1 MTGAEYTGTNGG
13 LPRHSRDD
21 AARLARRLR
30 EGPALLLDGAMGTE
44 LEARGVESGL
54 PLWSTHALLH
64 APGVVEEIHAK
75 YAAAGAEILTANTFR
90 TQRRALEAGARKS
103 GDPAL
108 SGLGARAG
116 ELCEL
121 AVALARRAAAS
132 GPDRALVA
140 GSAPPLEDCYRV
152 DLVPEA
158 NALEREHDEHARNL
172 ARAGVDL
179 ILVETMNCTREAV
192 AAARAARAT
201 GLPFLVSF
209 VSWEEARL
217 LSGEALAP
225 AIDAVLEH
233 GAMAVL
239 VNCLPPSAVEA
250 CIPALQRAEPTPF
263 GVYTNL
269 GMPDAAGGR
278 SELCS
283 PAELAQHARRWLAS
297 GARIVGGCC
306 GTRPDHIRAMARVIA
321 AARTP

>member
-1 MTGAEYTGTNGG
+1 MTGAEYTGTGEA
-13 LPRHSRDD
+13 LPPRGRSV
-21 AARLARRLR
+21 ASLLAQRLR

-64 APGVVEEIHAK
+64 APEVVEKIHAE
-75 YAAAGAEILTANTFR
+75 YVAAGAEILTANTFR
-90 TQRRALEAGARKS
+90 TQRRALERGGRERR
-103 GDPAL
+103 DPAL
-108 SGLGARAG
+108 ADPGARAA
-116 ELCEL
+116 ELCQR

-132 GPDRALVA
+132 RPAVVLVA

-158 NALEREHDEHARNL
+158 SALAREHEEHAHNL

-179 ILVETMNCTREAV
+179 ILVETMNCVREAV

-209 VSWEEARL
+209 VSWEKARL
-217 LSGEALAP
+217 LSGEALDE
-225 AIDAVLEH
+225 AIAAVREQEP
-233 GAMAVL
+233 MAVL
-239 VNCLPPSAVEA
+239 VNCLPPSAVDA
-250 CIPALQRAEPTPF
+250 CIPALGSASPTPF
-263 GVYTNL
+263 GVYANL
-269 GMPDAAGGR
+269 GTPDDKGGR

-283 PAELAQHARRWLAS
+283 PDALARHASRWLAS

-306 GTRPDHIRAMARVIA
+306 GTRPDHIRAMADAVA
-321 AARTP
+321 AAPGA